1 MIFQKEFAKRLV
13 ASVGSEDYGWL
24 TVFTHYNA
32 QVELLDNVPKEMFYP
47 QPKIDSVI
55 VRLAKRKPTSR
66 GTEDHVFFKGM
77 LRFLFTNRNK
87 KVGNVLASFI
97 KSAFRISAEET
108 KKLICALPYLDKRVR
123 SLIPEDFEVIA
134 NALIN

>member
-1 MIFQKEFAKRLV
+1 M
-13 ASVGSEDYGWL
+13 ASVGTEDYGWL
-24 TVFTHYNA
+24 TVFAHYNA
-32 QVELLDNVPKEMFYP
+32 QVELLDDVPKEIFYP
-47 QPKIDSVI
+47 QPKIDSVT

-66 GTEDHVFFKGM
+66 GTKDHVFFKGM

-87 KVGNVLASFI
+87 KVGNALASFV

-108 KKLICALPYLDKRVR
+108 QKLICALPFLDKRVR

-134 NALIN
+134 NALVN